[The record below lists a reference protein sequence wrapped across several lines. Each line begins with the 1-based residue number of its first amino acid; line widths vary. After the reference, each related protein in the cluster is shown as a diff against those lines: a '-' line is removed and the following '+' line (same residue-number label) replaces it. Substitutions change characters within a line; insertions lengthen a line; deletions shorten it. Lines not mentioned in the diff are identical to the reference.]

1 MPIAA
6 AWQERVSVS
15 RHVCCVCL
23 SSIATPIARGNIGP
37 SIKKYVND
45 KTAEL
50 RDEVL
55 FKDPPAKEDICFLPM
70 PLNFIHCIS
79 LPPATIA
86 SVPIYDY
93 AMANEELANQE
104 TRDYDECCGKSI
116 CNGCSESF
124 FSPHNI
130 YMCPFCKAERLF
142 KTDEESVE
150 GLMKRIEVNDADAMF
165 ELAG

>member
-1 MPIAA
+1 
-6 AWQERVSVS
+6 
-15 RHVCCVCL
+15 L

-55 FKDPPAKEDICFLPM
+55 FKDPPAKEDCPICFLPM
-70 PLNFIHCIS
+70 PLNFIHCIL

-93 AMANEELANQE
+93 AMANEELANPE

-116 CNGCSESF
+116 CTGCIYSF
-124 FSPHNI
+124 VDET
-130 YMCPFCKAERLF
+130 CPLFCKAEISGETENNSPSWKFYLPAAF
-142 KTDEESVE
+142 LDTVLPKMVD
-150 GLMKRIEVNDADAMF
+150 F
-165 ELAG
+165 P